1 MYLNVLLLYLKY
13 NTHKSDFNEM
23 IIVFY
28 RGITTIFVLIH
39 FLRELSYFSNIN
51 HSKAIFL
58 HYI

>member
-28 RGITTIFVLIH
+28 RGITTIFVLIR
-39 FLRELSYFSNIN
+39 FLRELSHFSYIN